1 MQYRQTGLCKVKIA
15 GWGGGGGGMSVVLPV
30 DCLGSTG
37 VLTVEVP
44 AIPWGWGRLGFIK
57 YRY

>member
-1 MQYRQTGLCKVKIA
+1 
-15 GWGGGGGGMSVVLPV
+15 MSVVLPV